1 MKSTVIGGYMQ
12 NGIEVRSS
20 GSLRDELLELLST
33 RQSLPFKVAELLKL
47 IEREKQI
54 ARRRQHAIR
63 NAN

>member
-1 MKSTVIGGYMQ
+1 MQ

>member
-1 MKSTVIGGYMQ
+1 MQ

-33 RQSLPFKVAELLKL
+33 RQSLPFKVTELLKL